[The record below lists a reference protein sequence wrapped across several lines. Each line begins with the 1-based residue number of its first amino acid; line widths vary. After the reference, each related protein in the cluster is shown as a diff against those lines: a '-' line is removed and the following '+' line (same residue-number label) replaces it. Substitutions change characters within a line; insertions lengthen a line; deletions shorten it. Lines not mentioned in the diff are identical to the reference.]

1 MKTFTIFLGVGAFA
15 FVAMAYQLGF
25 FEPARFADAEMKEG
39 ENQPPRTL
47 PFPEALAP
55 VCQGKGVPQAADFD
69 AASSKPHPLV
79 FLKENGQLHDTW
91 QDYLKPEWSA
101 ESVEST
107 ELVVVLSPEHKTVLS
122 VQYYPN
128 NAPPVTRYKYELEVH
143 VVVAKTGKV
152 LGRNRFV
159 SIPRRVQK
167 LEAWELTALGQ
178 PVSFTTVYNWVA
190 ALALSRAGEVQEA
203 KAVPDSNAPG
213 QKP

>member
-15 FVAMAYQLGF
+15 FVAMAFQLGF
-25 FEPARFADAEMKEG
+25 FEGNHFGDAEFKDE
-39 ENQPPRTL
+39 ENNPPASL
-47 PFPEALAP
+47 PFPEGLAP
-55 VCQGKGVPQAADFD
+55 ACRGKGVPQAATFD
-69 AASSKPHPLV
+69 ASSQKPHPLV
-79 FLKENGQLHDTW
+79 FLNQNGQLHETW
-91 QDYLKPEWSA
+91 QEFLKPEWQA
-101 ESVEST
+101 ETVEGT

-159 SIPRRVQK
+159 SIPRKVQRV
-167 LEAWELTALGQ
+167 EAWELTALGQ

-190 ALALSRAGEVQEA
+190 GLALSGAGRET
-203 KAVPDSNAPG
+203 KAAPASNAPG